1 MTAARRLGLTLL
13 AGLVLLTG
21 CSIGPGTIRLNMLR
35 YNDAVADTENEQ
47 FLLNIVRLRYKDPP
61 KSITVG
67 SITSSFNVGVSGPS
81 DFITGFNRGTTNE
94 NLRQYLGAS
103 GSYSDAPTVSFS
115 PLNGGDYHGGLASPV
130 PLSALVDLT
139 NQGWDLDRLLRLF
152 VYDMNGLENVPHL
165 AGEGGERLPRFIE
178 FVNVARTLGELQRTG
193 RLELAVDPVPVP
205 VGDLSLPTVVD
216 KVGVSDLQKA
226 ADSHYL
232 ICATQVAETAAEKK
246 DKKEPAGDKGPA
258 GAKGDPT
265 LVVMK
270 NTVTA
275 YDMNLAPDAWKDCN
289 LMESARQLRLAPGA
303 ISYRL
308 LPGDGGQFRA
318 LFDGPNAN
326 IFISTRSVIAGM
338 LYLSRGIEVPEEHYR
353 NGLVSQ
359 TLDDE
364 GRPFDWTETTK
375 GLFRIHSQKL
385 KPHNAFVSV
394 YYRGYWFYIADDD
407 RTSKSSFDLM
417 LELFDLEIS
426 RALTASPVLTVP
438 VSAPS
443 GGGAAGGGG
452 GRRGG

>member
-1 MTAARRLGLTLL
+1 MTTARRLALALLVGL
-13 AGLVLLTG
+13 GLLTG
-21 CSIGPGTIRLNMLR
+21 CSIGPGAIRLNMLR

-61 KSITVG
+61 KSVSVG

-81 DFITGFNRGTTNE
+81 DFITGFNRGTANE

-103 GSYSDAPTVSFS
+103 GTYSDTPTISFS

-130 PLSALVDLT
+130 PLGALVDLT

-165 AGEGGERLPRFIE
+165 AGQGGERLPHFIE

-205 VGDLSLPTVVD
+205 VGDLSLPTVV
-216 KVGVSDLQKA
+216 GSVSLSDVQKA
-226 ADSHYL
+226 ADGHSV
-232 ICATQVAETAAEKK
+232 ICATPVAEAVPVAKEKV
-246 DKKEPAGDKGPA
+246 DKPGDNGPA
-258 GAKGDPT
+258 GGKAEKQ
-265 LVVMK
+265 LVVLK
-270 NTVTA
+270 STVTA
-275 YDMNLAPDAWKDCN
+275 YDMNLAPDAWKDCD

-326 IFISTRSVIAGM
+326 IFISTRSVITGM
-338 LYLSRGIEVPEEHYR
+338 LYLSRGIEIPDEHYR
-353 NGLVSQ
+353 DGLVSQ

-364 GRPFDWTETTK
+364 GRSFDWTETTK
-375 GLFRIHSQKL
+375 GLFRVHSQKL
-385 KPHNAFVSV
+385 KPRNAFVSV

-417 LELFDLEIS
+417 LELFDLQIT
-426 RALTASPVLTVP
+426 RALTSSPVLTVP
-438 VSAPS
+438 VAAPS

-452 GRRGG
+452 RRGG

>member
-1 MTAARRLGLTLL
+1 M
-13 AGLVLLTG
+13 
-21 CSIGPGTIRLNMLR
+21 
-35 YNDAVADTENEQ
+35 
-47 FLLNIVRLRYKDPP
+47 
-61 KSITVG
+61 
-67 SITSSFNVGVSGPS
+67 GVSGPS

-94 NLRQYLGAS
+94 NLRQFLGAS
-103 GSYSDAPTVSFS
+103 GSYSDAPTISFS

-165 AGEGGERLPRFIE
+165 AGQGGERLPRFIE

-205 VGDLSLPTVVD
+205 VGDLSLPTVV
-216 KVGVSDLQKA
+216 GSVSLSDVQKA
-226 ADSHYL
+226 ADSHSV
-232 ICATQVAETAAEKK
+232 ICATPVAEAAPEPRDKK
-246 DKKEPAGDKGPA
+246 DKQGDKGPA
-258 GAKGDPT
+258 DDKGPGSDKWRKGTRRPEEHRHRLRHEPRT
-265 LVVMK
+265 RRLEG
-270 NTVTA
+270 
-275 YDMNLAPDAWKDCN
+275 LRPDGKRPATCGLWPGGD
-289 LMESARQLRLAPGA
+289 QLP
-303 ISYRL
+303 SP
-308 LPGDGGQFRA
+308 PGDGGQFRA

-326 IFISTRSVIAGM
+326 IFISTRSVITGM
-338 LYLSRGIEVPEEHYR
+338 LYLSRGIEIPDEHYR
-353 NGLVSQ
+353 DGLVSQ

-375 GLFRIHSQKL
+375 GLFRVHAQKL
-385 KPHNAFVSV
+385 KPRNAFVSV

-417 LELFDLEIS
+417 LELFDLQIT

-443 GGGAAGGGG
+443 GGGAGGGGG